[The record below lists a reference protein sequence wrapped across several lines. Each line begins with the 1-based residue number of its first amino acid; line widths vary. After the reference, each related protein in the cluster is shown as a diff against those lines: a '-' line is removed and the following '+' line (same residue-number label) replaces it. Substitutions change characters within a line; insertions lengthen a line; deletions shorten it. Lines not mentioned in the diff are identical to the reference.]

1 MDDSFSACLP
11 HPFYTDH
18 VIYHAH
24 AKGLAVPTLR
34 AWAFNGWRDEALS
47 WRKTCYIHAGLSGT
61 GPVSIKGPQAK
72 EYLQGLVINSLEN
85 FPVGAMK
92 HAVQCD
98 ENGLI
103 SAHGIVS
110 RLAED
115 HFESWAGGPP
125 GPTPMRDVGYDVEI
139 AVEDK
144 FLFQIA
150 GPTSLQVLEKATGE
164 SLRDLKFL
172 RFRDTKVAGLRCEIA
187 RLGMSGSL
195 AYELH
200 GPMEDAAAIYDAVY
214 EAGKEFG
221 IERLGWGTYL
231 VNHVEGGFPQH
242 TWTFISS
249 LPEAKW
255 PRAMRRWEV
264 SGSVDPMELRPR
276 LRTPVE
282 VRWENMA
289 RFDHD
294 FIGRD
299 ALEAEMANPK
309 RRTVTLRWNP
319 DDVLD
324 VFASLMRDG
333 EPYKSFDFPYSPQ
346 RWPMAHADHVTKG
359 GKSVGWSSG
368 TIYSVYFHDY
378 LSHGC
383 LDLDVTDIG
392 EEVVVH
398 WGDHGGPIKE
408 IRATVERFPYFNK
421 GRNSDIDV
429 SKLPL

>member
-1 MDDSFSACLP
+1 MENITARLA

-18 VIYHAH
+18 VMYHAH
-24 AKGLAVPTLR
+24 DKGLAVPTVR
-34 AWAFNGWRDEALS
+34 AWAFNGWRKEALS
-47 WRKTCYIHAGLSGT
+47 WRTGCYIHAGLSGT

-72 EYLQGLVINSLEN
+72 DYLQGLVINSFEK

-98 ENGLI
+98 DHGLI
-103 SAHGIVS
+103 TAHGIVS

-125 GPTPMRDVGYDVEI
+125 GPTPMTNVGYDVEI
-139 AVEDK
+139 KVQDK
-144 FLFQIA
+144 HLFQVA
-150 GPTSLQVLEKATGE
+150 GPTSLHVLEKATGE

-172 RFRDTKVAGLRCEIA
+172 RFRDITVAGIRCEIA

-200 GPMEDAAAIYDAVY
+200 GPMEDAAAVYDAVY

-242 TWTFISS
+242 TWTFISA

-289 RFDHD
+289 KFDHD
-294 FIGRD
+294 FIGQD
-299 ALEAEMANPK
+299 ALAAEIADPK
-309 RRTVTLRWNP
+309 RRTVTLKWNH

-324 VFASLMRDG
+324 VFASLLRNG
-333 EPYKSFDFPYSPQ
+333 EPYKSFDFPIRRSAG
-346 RWPMAHADHVTKG
+346 RWPMRTISQRAARRSAGPRARFTAPITVNTCRTAASTSPRPTSAKRSSSTG
-359 GKSVGWSSG
+359 ATTTVRSRKFARRSSG
-368 TIYSVYFHDY
+368 FHT
-378 LSHGC
+378 L
-383 LDLDVTDIG
+383 T
-392 EEVVVH
+392 
-398 WGDHGGPIKE
+398 KA
-408 IRATVERFPYFNK
+408 ATAT
-421 GRNSDIDV
+421 
-429 SKLPL
+429 LM